1 MLSLLYAV
9 LIGLA
14 LVELALVG
22 WTLNFLRKYA
32 FRQNPDAVDY
42 HAAHHW
48 RQVYAGDA
56 TCRPDAANQ
65 EGDLF
70 ERYRE
75 AGRR

>member
-9 LIGLA
+9 LVGLA

-22 WTLNFLRKYA
+22 WTVNFLRKYA
-32 FRQNPDAVDY
+32 FRRNPGLVDA
-42 HAAHHW
+42 HATHHW
-48 RQVYAGDA
+48 PVYAGD
-56 TCRPDAANQ
+56 TTYRRDAANQ

-75 AGRR
+75 ANRR